1 VYFRTKLIC
10 SCTVSKLR
18 HIPWFSTGR
27 YGTYICLIQSPH
39 HRIFSSLHDSPTNTK
54 MKYVQRLQ
62 QGQATHFSTK
72 TTSGKFSHSS
82 PWDFWYNSSCEG
94 LILFF
99 LGLRRQSSLSWPFQ
113 GVSGCWTY
121 CWTDGVMELPLLTNV
136 ENNVKPKVFITLANY
151 LCYNLGT
158 TYFHKHAHYHNYAHL
173 DIKPGPSA
181 KADCETTSNNNT
193 SRPITWSYL

>member
-1 VYFRTKLIC
+1 MEHTYVWYKVLTTEFSLLYMIHQQTRRW
-10 SCTVSKLR
+10 SMSKGSNR
-18 HIPWFSTGR
+18 AKIHM
-27 YGTYICLIQSPH
+27 Y
-39 HRIFSSLHDSPTNTK
+39 
-54 MKYVQRLQ
+54 Q
-62 QGQATHFSTK
+62 QK
-72 TTSGKFSHSS
+72 
-82 PWDFWYNSSCEG
+82 DFWKIFAQHTLRFLVQQFLVRVWFC
-94 LILFF
+94 F

-136 ENNVKPKVFITLANY
+136 ENNVNPKVFITLANY

-181 KADCETTSNNNT
+181 KADCKTTSNNNT